1 MGFGQRRRRPF
12 PLCRCGY
19 TGIDYVLGWWPRAVD
34 VNARPTMFLIGIP
47 REIKGVDRGACHGT
61 RFGGMPAKA
70 HMEGGA

>member
-1 MGFGQRRRRPF
+1 M
-12 PLCRCGY
+12 
-19 TGIDYVLGWWPRAVD
+19 LGWWPRAVD